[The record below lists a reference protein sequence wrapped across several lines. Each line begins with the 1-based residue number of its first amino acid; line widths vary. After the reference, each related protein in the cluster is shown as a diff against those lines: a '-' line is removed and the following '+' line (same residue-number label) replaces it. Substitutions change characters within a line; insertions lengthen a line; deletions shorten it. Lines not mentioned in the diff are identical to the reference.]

1 MVVQVEVLQDC
12 MQAAVQHLASQRLAV
27 EQDCRAARA
36 ALQEA
41 TSRLQLELG
50 SAGNIWLEEGRSS
63 KAWVQSCQELLC
75 NSCVPQPTP
84 PGSSA
89 QREHVQVSILTAG
102 SSQTLQDACAAAPA
116 ELLTLACLTAPT
128 SFLLPQVVAATR
140 IHNRHLRAQFG
151 KHWQPG
157 AAFEYLF
164 FTGQAGAHSATGS
177 AATLCRRLLLYV
189 SCILTANQLPCRRYH
204 ASSNPFAFT
213 VLLVPQRTCC
223 TSPSMASSR

>member
-1 MVVQVEVLQDC
+1 MAQVEVLQDC
-12 MQAAVQHLASQRLAV
+12 RQAAAQHLASQRVAV

-63 KAWVQSCQELLC
+63 DAWVQSCQELLC

-84 PGSSA
+84 GSSVT
-89 QREHVQVSILTAG
+89 RSEHVQVSSLTAG
-102 SSQTLQDACAAAPA
+102 SSQTMQDICAAAPA
-116 ELLTLACLTAPT
+116 ELLTRAWATAAT
-128 SFLLPQVVAATR
+128 LCLLPQVVAATR

-164 FTGQAGAHSATGS
+164 FTGPAGVHGAIG
-177 AATLCRRLLLYV
+177 
-189 SCILTANQLPCRRYH
+189 
-204 ASSNPFAFT
+204 
-213 VLLVPQRTCC
+213 
-223 TSPSMASSR
+223 